1 MSLKIELLHSKH
13 NLTASV
19 MEVVGGN
26 WSCIESRM
34 LLTAFNPEILSILRN
49 ILITSKL
56 PNLQSDVD
64 VLLLLK
70 LSIIV
75 SISDVL
81 NLLNINIFQQK

>member
-1 MSLKIELLHSKH
+1 
-13 NLTASV
+13 
-19 MEVVGGN
+19 MEAVGGN
-26 WSCIESRM
+26 WSCLELRI

-56 PNLQSDVD
+56 PNLQSDV

-70 LSIIV
+70 SSIIV